1 MAFVDSGFV
10 SEQEVLVSKISVLSG
25 VREAGRT
32 VKNSQNGRSTNGL
45 FYVWTGEAQFF
56 PQDGEPLVAKN
67 GELLILP
74 KKCRYTMK
82 YMAPQTTFVLLNFE
96 LFSDRREPIIL
107 SNRIC
112 KIGEDRA
119 DNRFANIMAKF
130 ELCSASEN
138 QSAVFRRKELIY
150 RLFSMLAADTVTFD
164 AEERCSSTI
173 LAGVQLLQQ
182 TYLENLPIGNFARAC
197 KISESLFRS
206 LFVKQFGM
214 SPVQYRN
221 RLRMERARS
230 ILIDGNSTVS
240 EAAYASG
247 FDNIGYFCRYYKKTM
262 GETPR
267 QTQLRNR

>member
-1 MAFVDSGFV
+1 MPFVDSRFV

-32 VKNSQNGRSTNGL
+32 VCNSQNGRSINGL
-45 FYVWTGEAQFF
+45 FYVWEGEAHFF
-56 PQDGEPLVAKN
+56 PQDGEPLIAEA
-67 GELLILP
+67 GDLLALP
-74 KKCRYTMK
+74 QKCRYTMK
-82 YMAPQTTFVLLNFE
+82 YVAPQTTFVLLNFE
-96 LFSDRREPIIL
+96 LFSDRGEAISL
-107 SNRIC
+107 SNGICRI
-112 KIGEDRA
+112 GQDRS
-119 DNRFANIMAKF
+119 DSYFAHIMAKL

-150 RLFSMLAADTVTFD
+150 RLFSMLVADTATFD
-164 AEERCSSTI
+164 TDQRGSSAI

-182 TYLENLPIGNFARAC
+182 TYLENLPIGSFAKAC
-197 KISESLFRS
+197 RISESLFRS

-221 RLRMERARS
+221 LLRMERARS

-267 QTQLRNR
+267 QTQLRTR